1 MLLAHLAAAVLLGC
15 ALRSGERALFSL
27 LGHLAQLARPAVRVC
42 RQVQRV
48 LATLLAGPD
57 LAPATVVEPSWDQLG
72 PRLPEHL
79 LVRAV
84 GWRGPPRELLS
95 FA

>member
-1 MLLAHLAAAVLLGC
+1 VLLGC
-15 ALRSGERALFSL
+15 ALRSGERVLFSL
-27 LGHLAQLARPAVRVC
+27 LGHLAQLARPALRIS
-42 RQVQRV
+42 RQVLYV
-48 LATLLAGPD
+48 LAALLVGPD
-57 LAPATVVEPSWDQLG
+57 LAPAAVVEPSWDEAG

-84 GWRGPPRELLS
+84 GWRGPPRALLS